1 MNLPAEPSVSS
12 AIGRPFPRF
21 RLGRAILWVNP
32 EKPGFYGDLTGGEV
46 ILTTN
51 NHAAL
56 ARLGEQGGCA
66 YALKAGGYS
75 IPDAAALGL
84 LSRPRV
90 MRELEN
96 AAQQLSTPGSSKYA
110 LVVPGE
116 VMRQM
121 GWQDN
126 ESVSSWRITPAS
138 DPAARSAVL
147 IFLSRL
153 LTRGLVGLKLG
164 LWLVL
169 IGALPLF
176 VFGLPALVTGGL
188 VLFSGGFLSA
198 LLWPWLP
205 GKAVFRSAI
214 LALLGALGTGLLVNL
229 FREINFPTAVLSALA
244 GAVGFFLASIL
255 VQGLDNQ

>member
-1 MNLPAEPSVSS
+1 MNLPAESSMSSV
-12 AIGRPFPRF
+12 IGRPFPRF

-66 YALKAGGYS
+66 YALKAGGYTL
-75 IPDAAALGL
+75 PDAIALGV
-84 LSRPRV
+84 LSQPRV
-90 MRELEN
+90 LSELEN
-96 AAQQLSTPGSSKYA
+96 AAQQLSASVSSKYA

-126 ESVSSWRITPAS
+126 ESVFGWQITPAS
-138 DPAARSAVL
+138 EPTPRSAVL
-147 IFLSRL
+147 IFFSQL
-153 LTRGLVGLKLG
+153 LTRSLVGLKLG
-164 LWLVL
+164 LWLAL
-169 IGALPLF
+169 IGAMPLF
-176 VFGLPALVTGGL
+176 VFGLPALVTGVL

-205 GKAVFRSAI
+205 GKAIFRSAI
-214 LALLGALGTGLLVNL
+214 LALLGALGTGLLVNFL
-229 FREINFPTAVLSALA
+229 REINFPTAVLSALA

-255 VQGLDNQ
+255 IPGLDNQ